1 VVSEPQWAT
10 FPASPT
16 SPRAARSFVRGV
28 FPEVSEAEIADVI
41 MLLVTEL
48 VTNAVMHAHSP
59 VRVHVVVD
67 DHQVRV
73 AVHDDVPQPP
83 VRRRASEEA
92 LGGRGLLLLDRLSDR
107 WGYDSHPPGKTV
119 WFEIG
124 TGAAARGTT

>member
-1 VVSEPQWAT
+1 MVSESQWAT

-28 FPEVSEAEIADVI
+28 LPEVSDAEIADLI

-59 VRVHVVVD
+59 VRVQVVVD

-107 WGYDSHPPGKTV
+107 WGYDARPPGKTV

-124 TGAAARGTT
+124 TGGAARGTT

>member
-1 VVSEPQWAT
+1 MSESPSAT

-16 SPRAARSFVRGV
+16 SPQAARTFVRQV
-28 FPEVSEAEIADVI
+28 LPEVSEAEIADVI

-48 VTNAVMHAHSP
+48 VTNAVMHARSP
-59 VRVHVVVD
+59 VRVQVEVA

-73 AVHDDVPQPP
+73 GVHDDAPQPP
-83 VRRRASEEA
+83 VRRQASEEA

-107 WGYDSHPPGKTV
+107 WGYDAQPPGKTV

-124 TGAAARGTT
+124 TGRAMRRTR